1 MDTRSDNT
9 RSLNF
14 WPIDAY
20 RSGKDDVVNRNEYK
34 LDEVAD
40 DTHDSK
46 THNAS
51 LKNFH
56 VFCVVWLLA
65 LLVEV
70 DGVFDECVN
79 LSSNVFVLLLLIS
92 AIDHLEAI
100 CRHYN

>member
-1 MDTRSDNT
+1 MDTRSDST
-9 RSLNF
+9 RSLYF
-14 WPIDAY
+14 RPIAAF
-20 RSGKDDVVNRNEYK
+20 RSGKDDVVNWNENK

-40 DTHDSK
+40 DTHDSE
-46 THNAS
+46 THDAS

-70 DGVFDECVN
+70 DGVLDECIN
-79 LSSNVFVLLLLIS
+79 LGSNVFVLLLLIS